1 MGDLRLSS
9 PPYNMSIC
17 LTAIP
22 VRCRRSQSPISKET
36 PVYIREPQ
44 GKAEPTIQE
53 LETVILSGKAYT
65 MGLLKCLKF
74 LKMKKTV
81 ELINQ

>member
-9 PPYNMSIC
+9 PPYNMSIY
-17 LTAIP
+17 LTAIL

-44 GKAEPTIQE
+44 GKAEPTIRAGNCNPLRQ
-53 LETVILSGKAYT
+53 
-65 MGLLKCLKF
+65 GLHNGTLKVFEIFKNE
-74 LKMKKTV
+74 KD
-81 ELINQ
+81 

>member
-1 MGDLRLSS
+1 MKFFFFLIFIFFFFIDLRLSS

-44 GKAEPTIQE
+44 GKAEPTIRHITSLPSQRSWK
-53 LETVILSGKAYT
+53 L
-65 MGLLKCLKF
+65 
-74 LKMKKTV
+74 
-81 ELINQ
+81 